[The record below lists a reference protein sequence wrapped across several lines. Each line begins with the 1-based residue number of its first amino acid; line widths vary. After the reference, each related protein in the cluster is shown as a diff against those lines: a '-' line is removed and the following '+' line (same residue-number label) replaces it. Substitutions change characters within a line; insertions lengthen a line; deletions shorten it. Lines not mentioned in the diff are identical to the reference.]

1 MTQFPV
7 LTGSTVILRQPQ
19 WKDAAARLAL
29 GRDPEIMRMLGA
41 DPDHLPPLTELVAQ
55 RWIDALVA
63 HPNAWAIEHEERF
76 IGELRLDA
84 LDEHDARAQLAIGI
98 YDPFKLGVGLGRQAI
113 RLVARHAFE
122 RLGLHRI
129 GLRVVAYNTRAIRCY
144 LACGF
149 VAEGREREAALVAG
163 ERHDDVVMG
172 LLAREFQG

>member
-7 LTGSTVILRQPQ
+7 LRGSSLILRQPQ

-41 DPDHLPPLTELVAQ
+41 DPRHLPPLTELVVQ
-55 RWIDALVA
+55 RWIDALIA
-63 HPNAWAIEHEERF
+63 HPNAWAIEHDGRF
-76 IGELRLDA
+76 VGEVRLDA

-98 YDPFKLGVGLGRQAI
+98 YDPALLGLGLGRQAI

-129 GLRVVAYNTRAIRCY
+129 GLRVVAYNARAVRCY

-163 ERHDDVVMG
+163 VRHDDIMMG
-172 LLAREFQG
+172 LLAPELQE